1 MSGQLTPSTIAMYV
15 HIKVDAYDNYL
26 LFAPTADG
34 LWMDYV
40 ATPSRCLPAFSE
52 RQARWLRIEVDWNCS
67 LDFMNELAAEI

>member
-52 RQARWLRIEVDWNCS
+52 RQAR
-67 LDFMNELAAEI
+67 